1 MKFSIVITTYNR
13 LDLLKRAIN
22 SALEQTVECEIIVV
36 DDCSIDGTKNYV
48 NSLGG
53 RVIYYCTSSNQGH
66 AATMNLGVQ
75 NAQGDWIKPLD
86 DDDYMAANC
95 IEEMTKAI
103 TLHSQAV
110 ILSCQAAQ
118 VDSNEV
124 EISRT
129 RKTGPGTAFYI
140 PQEDIHYGMLLELL
154 PFGTPVQV
162 AFRRDAFL
170 ESGGWDTNLRS
181 CDDIDS
187 WIRIT
192 EFGDAIFLNKCLVY
206 RTIWIGGYDRK
217 IPFKKRCNTNILM
230 KEKIYTKV
238 HKKYS
243 DIMPDL
249 EDIRQYIN
257 LHWGIVALKQKQLLT
272 AINILFPAV
281 FSLKAWQIFL
291 AVTIAIKLKKDNKNL
306 RKKVLIN

>member
-86 DDDYMAANC
+86 DDDYMAVNC

-103 TLHSQAV
+103 ALHSQAV

-118 VDSNEV
+118 VDTNEV

-154 PFGTPVQV
+154 
-162 AFRRDAFL
+162 L
-170 ESGGWDTNLRS
+170 EN
-181 CDDIDS
+181 
-187 WIRIT
+187 
-192 EFGDAIFLNKCLVY
+192 E
-206 RTIWIGGYDRK
+206 
-217 IPFKKRCNTNILM
+217 
-230 KEKIYTKV
+230 
-238 HKKYS
+238 
-243 DIMPDL
+243 
-249 EDIRQYIN
+249 
-257 LHWGIVALKQKQLLT
+257 
-272 AINILFPAV
+272 
-281 FSLKAWQIFL
+281 
-291 AVTIAIKLKKDNKNL
+291 
-306 RKKVLIN
+306 

>member
-22 SALEQTVECEIIVV
+22 SAFEQTVECEIIVV

-48 NSLGG
+48 NSLGS

-86 DDDYMAANC
+86 DDDYMATNC
-95 IEEMTKAI
+95 IEEMTQAI
-103 TLHSQAV
+103 TLHPQAV

-118 VDSNEV
+118 VDTNEV

-140 PQEDIHYGMLLELL
+140 PQEDIHYGMLLESV
-154 PFGTPVQV
+154 PFGTPIQV

-170 ESGGWDTNLRS
+170 ESGGWDNNFRS

-187 WIRIT
+187 WIRIA
-192 EFGDAIFLNKCLVY
+192 ELGDAIFLNQCLVC
-206 RTIWIGGYDRK
+206 RTIWKGGYDRK
-217 IPFKKRCNTNILM
+217 IPLKQRCNTNILV
-230 KEKIYTKV
+230 KEKIYTRV
-238 HKKYS
+238 NKKYRN
-243 DIMPDL
+243 IMPDI
-249 EDIRQYIN
+249 ENIRQYMN
-257 LHWGIVALKQKQLLT
+257 LHWGIVAVKQKQLLT

-281 FSLKAWQIFL
+281 FSLKAWKIFL
-291 AVTIAIKLKKDNKNL
+291 AVTIARKLKKDNKNL

>member
-36 DDCSIDGTKNYV
+36 DDCSIDGTKKYV
-48 NSLGG
+48 NSLGD
-53 RVIYYCTSSNQGH
+53 RLIYYCTSSNQGH

-103 TLHSQAV
+103 TLHPQAV
-110 ILSCQAAQ
+110 IISCQAAQ
-118 VDSNEV
+118 VDTNEV

-129 RKTGPGTAFYI
+129 RKTGPGKAFYI
-140 PQEDIHYGMLLELL
+140 PQEDIHYGMLLESA
-154 PFGTPVQV
+154 PFGTPIQV

-192 EFGDAIFLNKCLVY
+192 EFGDAIFLNQCLVS

-217 IPFKKRCNTNILM
+217 ISLKKRCHTNILM

-238 HKKYS
+238 HKKYCNL
-243 DIMPDL
+243 IPNI

-257 LHWGIVALKQKQLLT
+257 LHWGLVALKQKQLLT
-272 AINILFPAV
+272 AINILLPAV
-281 FSLKAWQIFL
+281 FSLKAWQIL
-291 AVTIAIKLKKDNKNL
+291 LGVTIAKKLKKDYTNL
-306 RKKVLIN
+306 RKKILIN